1 MSSMRNEVIPRK
13 LILVLC
19 LPFLTLGCASY
30 QIGNQVLFRCDVRTV
45 HVPIFESDSFRKYLG
60 ERLTEAVVKEI
71 ESRSPYKIV
80 ALANADS
87 ILKGKIVS
95 EEKRVIIESRNDD
108 ARQLQTTLVVTANW
122 TDRYGRPLMNTPS
135 IDVSEL
141 SNFVP
146 EGGQSLATAYR
157 DMIDKVAR
165 DIVSQMELPW

>member
-1 MSSMRNEVIPRK
+1 MSSMKNEVMPSK
-13 LILVLC
+13 FLLVFC

-45 HVPIFESDSFRKYLG
+45 HVPIFESESFRKYLG
-60 ERLTEAVVKEI
+60 ERLTEAVVKEV
-71 ESRSPYKIV
+71 ESRSPYKV
-80 ALANADS
+80 VSLANADS
-87 ILKGKIVS
+87 ILKGKILS
-95 EEKRVIIESRNDD
+95 DRKRVVIESRNDD

-122 TDRYGRPLMNTPS
+122 TDRYGRPLMNSPS

-141 SNFVP
+141 SDFVP
-146 EGGQSLATAYR
+146 EGGQSLATAQQ